1 LPVSSIPAVA
11 AAAGVRNAA
20 AAPAGSGRGPAEDG
34 DHVRRRAEWVRHD
47 GAGLHAERGDRLGPD
62 DGEQYAAGGRP

>member
-1 LPVSSIPAVA
+1 VRQIV
-11 AAAGVRNAA
+11 AGVKYL
-20 AAPAGSGRGPAEDG
+20 RGGAER
-34 DHVRRRAEWVRHD
+34 VRDD